1 MKMDLIQPF
10 LNSADTVVAEIMGC
24 NVQITDVSMDKASQR
39 QEGIAAMVAF
49 IGEIEGRA
57 ILDMDQNAARHA
69 AVHLLGGD
77 PSPADSSTHEAICE
91 VTNMIIG
98 NAVTQLND
106 RGFRF
111 KVYPPEIYSS
121 AVGLRST
128 PDTEALVLRFETPH
142 GNMVLNIAM
151 QYGAKRVSEVP
162 VLSAT

>member
-10 LNSADTVVAEIMGC
+10 INSADTVVAEIMGC
-24 NVQITDVSMDKASQR
+24 NVQISDVSMDKAGQR
-39 QEGIAAMVAF
+39 QDGIAAMVAF

-57 ILDMDQNAARHA
+57 ILAMDQNAALHA
-69 AVHLLGGD
+69 AVHLLGGT
-77 PSPADSSTHEAICE
+77 PSPADGSTHEAICE

-121 AVGLRST
+121 TEGLRST
-128 PDTEALVLRFETPH
+128 SNTEALILRFETPH
-142 GNMVLNIAM
+142 GNVMLNIAM
-151 QYGAKRVSEVP
+151 QYGVKSGSEAP